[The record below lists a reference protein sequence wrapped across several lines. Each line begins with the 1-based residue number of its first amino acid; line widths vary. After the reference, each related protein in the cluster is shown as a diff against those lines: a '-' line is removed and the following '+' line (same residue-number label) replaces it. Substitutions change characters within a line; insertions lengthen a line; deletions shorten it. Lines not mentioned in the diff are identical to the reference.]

1 MRVWMIGLLVVLVVL
16 FTVAF
21 YFVNKWIDPAS
32 V

>member
-1 MRVWMIGLLVVLVVL
+1 MQIWMIGLLVVLVVL

-21 YFVNKWIDPAS
+21 YFVNKWLDPAA